1 MNQVQECRTQEDE
14 CDESDEEDWK
24 IDVEDEE
31 VFGDEAVCASEDD
44 EEEGRPRSKS
54 RLL

>member
-1 MNQVQECRTQEDE
+1 MSVIK
-14 CDESDEEDWK
+14 EDWK

-31 VFGDEAVCASEDD
+31 VFGDAAVCADEDN
-44 EEEGRPRSKS
+44 EEEERPRSKS